1 MTDTFENI
9 DDSLL
14 EETDSETC
22 SVQTPHSRDYNSAK
36 TVFGNNKGSTKLND
50 KNEFEEIIEKKW
62 TSFKVCQTIKFISTL
77 INQRTM
83 SSKKEGDILIKKNG
97 SVGQQNYNPES
108 WFQNLAENYEIIDS
122 SKSNFGGEATNMVK
136 NECRTMRREHTN
148 TSHIKMFSKAVAKL
162 WFDDL
167 EHKSISAPNDFTFS
181 SPC

>member
-1 MTDTFENI
+1 
-9 DDSLL
+9 
-14 EETDSETC
+14 
-22 SVQTPHSRDYNSAK
+22 
-36 TVFGNNKGSTKLND
+36 
-50 KNEFEEIIEKKW
+50 
-62 TSFKVCQTIKFISTL
+62 
-77 INQRTM
+77 M